1 MEILEG
7 GTSKIHVDRRAG
19 TAQKIL
25 KRKGTQRDRDLSVE
39 REFHRE
45 IQRLLEEETSFRVRT
60 PKLLGAEAGDK
71 YLMELVDTSKPL
83 WDEDAWVLLSDADE
97 VRDRMMGA
105 VRYLGAK
112 GILLR
117 DVEAYLQADRSIVI
131 LDFGQVSRG
140 GWTGSLTSASL
151 LPPCVTEF
159 DALW

>member
-25 KRKGTQRDRDLSVE
+25 KRKGSQRDRDLSVE

-45 IQRLLEEETSFRVRT
+45 IQGLLDKETSFRVRT
-60 PKLLGAEAGDK
+60 PKLLEFGDK
-71 YLMELVDTSKPL
+71 YLMELVDTTNPL
-83 WDEDAWVLLSDADE
+83 WNEDAWVLLSDADE

-117 DVEAYLQADRSIVI
+117 DVEAYLQTDRSIVI

-140 GWTGSLTSASL
+140 SWTGSLSSASL

>member
-1 MEILEG
+1 
-7 GTSKIHVDRRAG
+7 
-19 TAQKIL
+19 
-25 KRKGTQRDRDLSVE
+25 
-39 REFHRE
+39 
-45 IQRLLEEETSFRVRT
+45 
-60 PKLLGAEAGDK
+60 
-71 YLMELVDTSKPL
+71 MELVDTSKPL